1 MVLPATNGTS
11 ERQFSAMKRIKTYLT
26 NTTSGNRLNHCVL
39 LHVRFKKT
47 DQLSMNEIAEQLV
60 GNNQATLQIFG
71 RF

>member
-1 MVLPATNGTS
+1 
-11 ERQFSAMKRIKTYLT
+11 MKRIETYLT